1 MKSVY
6 SMYSSGIAFDK
17 TSSASVAVRTLATW
31 SWKLETRSKK
41 SHYVS
46 IHSTSQCSAK
56 CWWKSNQI
64 KTSRLQ
70 PCCDSESRPK
80 ESALYFPWCPGAFL
94 AQVEKTALPWCF
106 GEENMVIPES
116 QAHLKCEATGFHN
129 TQGPSQV
136 LKGLWLPGY
145 SNIHHVWQH
154 WFVEASENNGLETIE
169 FVKSRVSAGWAM
181 ACGSAVITKDHEK
194 SVYRLIWLHPAA
206 TPATKQRQDVSYGK
220 KVEKMHCAGPRSI
233 VPSKHTRNWMRKLF
247 SFRSVSQL
255 CRKFTLP

>member
-41 SHYVS
+41 SHYDS
-46 IHSTSQCSAK
+46 IHSTSHCSAK

-64 KTSRLQ
+64 KASRLQ

-80 ESALYFPWCPGAFL
+80 ESALYFLWCPGAFL
-94 AQVEKTALPWCF
+94 AQVEKTALVVFWWGKHGDP
-106 GEENMVIPES
+106 GIPGPPQMRSHGFS
-116 QAHLKCEATGFHN
+116 QHSRPIASP
-129 TQGPSQV
+129 QGLLIARLQQYPR
-136 LKGLWLPGY
+136 
-145 SNIHHVWQH
+145 HVWQH
-154 WFVEASENNGLETIE
+154 RFVEASENNGLENIE
-169 FVKSRVSAGWAM
+169 LVKSRVSAGWAV
-181 ACGSAVITKDHEK
+181 ACGSAVMTKDHEK
-194 SVYRLIWLHPAA
+194 SIYRLIWLHPAA
-206 TPATKQRQDVSYGK
+206 TPATKQRQDASYGK

-255 CRKFTLP
+255 CRKFNLP